1 MANDDELM
9 GDEEMALLKSGAGE
23 SGDTALS
30 GPDPID
36 ELDRILD
43 VQVQVCAELG
53 RRKVRIAEV
62 LALTPGAVVEFPKS
76 ADEPLDIRV
85 NDRLIARGEAVV
97 IGERYGVRV
106 TEVVSPNER
115 LQSSGVI
122 KETAA

>member
-1 MANDDELM
+1 MANEEEGPGEQELALLAQGAG
-9 GDEEMALLKSGAGE
+9 GDESGVE
-23 SGDTALS
+23 QEPSD
-30 GPDPID
+30 D
-36 ELDRILD
+36 LDRILD

-62 LALTPGAVVEFPKS
+62 LELTPGAVVEFPKS
-76 ADEPLDIRV
+76 ADEPLDIRI

-122 KETAA
+122 KETAV